1 MNSEEGKYKET
12 FCLPE
17 DKGERKFSETMEED
31 VPEAAMSVIQGLG
44 IHM

>member
-1 MNSEEGKYKET
+1 MNSEEGKDQET

-17 DKGERKFSETMEED
+17 DTGERRFSETMEAD

-44 IHM
+44 IRM